1 MKNHIRIFSAMSFA
15 VYVVSGLLSSCINPD
30 YELSDEHLN
39 MDMTLFQEGIS
50 FPLGKTVPFTMGEL
64 YDQYGK
70 WLEDYLSGKLKSNP
84 LLGLGQNI
92 QVGVEL
98 DTDEIPE
105 MITELFVSG
114 DIGVGGSVTNG
125 LPLQFEL
132 ELHLLDMDG
141 NDIPFTKGNKRQEI
155 KPCALDGTPKVTE
168 LTVLQSLKVNAQ
180 ASEIKTVRL
189 LFTATA
195 AFPDAKFDEDSFLQG
210 SLTALIPKGLSF
222 NLEEI
227 SGLEGVPA
235 N

>member
-70 WLEDYLSGKLKSNP
+70 RLEDYMSGKLKSDP
-84 LLGLGQNI
+84 LNGSDI

-98 DTDEIPE
+98 ATDEIPE

-125 LPLQFEL
+125 LPLQFDL
-132 ELHLLDMDG
+132 KLQLLDADG
-141 NDIPFTKGNKRQEI
+141 DEILFADAAKVQEI

-168 LTVLQSLKVNAQ
+168 LTVLKNMKVNAK
-180 ASEIKTVRL
+180 ASDIKTVRL

-210 SLTALIPKGLSF
+210 NLSALLPKGLSLDLKEVSR
-222 NLEEI
+222 LEEEL
-227 SGLEGVPA
+227 SY
-235 N
+235 

>member
-70 WLEDYLSGKLKSNP
+70 RLEDYMSGKLKSDP
-84 LLGLGQNI
+84 LYGLDI

-98 DTDEIPE
+98 ATDEIPE

-125 LPLQFEL
+125 LPLQFDL
-132 ELHLLDMDG
+132 KLQLLDADG
-141 NDIPFTKGNKRQEI
+141 DEILFADAAKVQEI

-168 LTVLQSLKVNAQ
+168 LTVLKNMKVNAK
-180 ASEIKTVRL
+180 ASDIKTVRL
-189 LFTATA
+189 LFIATA
-195 AFPDAKFDEDSFLQG
+195 AFPNAKFDEDSFLQG
-210 SLTALIPKGLSF
+210 NLSALLPKGLSLDLKEVSR
-222 NLEEI
+222 LEEEL
-227 SGLEGVPA
+227 SY
-235 N
+235 

>member
-70 WLEDYLSGKLKSNP
+70 RLEDYMSGKLKSDP
-84 LLGLGQNI
+84 LNGSDI

-98 DTDEIPE
+98 ATDEIPE

-125 LPLQFEL
+125 LPLQFDL
-132 ELHLLDMDG
+132 KLQLLDADG
-141 NDIPFTKGNKRQEI
+141 DEILFADAAKVQEI

-168 LTVLQSLKVNAQ
+168 LTVLKNMKVNAK
-180 ASEIKTVRL
+180 ASDIKTVRL

-210 SLTALIPKGLSF
+210 NLSALLPKGLSLD
-222 NLEEI
+222 LEEV
-227 SGLEGVPA
+227 SRLEEELSY
-235 N
+235 

>member
-70 WLEDYLSGKLKSNP
+70 RLEDYMSGKLKSDP
-84 LLGLGQNI
+84 LYGLDI

-98 DTDEIPE
+98 ATDEIPE

-125 LPLQFEL
+125 LPLQFDL
-132 ELHLLDMDG
+132 KLQLLDADG
-141 NDIPFTKGNKRQEI
+141 DEILFADAAKVQEI

-168 LTVLQSLKVNAQ
+168 LTVLKNMKVNAK

-189 LFTATA
+189 LFIATA
-195 AFPDAKFDEDSFLQG
+195 AFPNAKFDEDSFLQG
-210 SLTALIPKGLSF
+210 NLSALLPKGLSLDLKEVSR
-222 NLEEI
+222 LEEEL
-227 SGLEGVPA
+227 SY
-235 N
+235 